1 MTWNSDNNSSSRN
14 NLNTKS
20 SNYENPFKFNQSM
33 YQSFY
38 FIDDIE
44 AKTFNLDE
52 NDIIVSYCNDVIVG
66 SRYYSGVH
74 TDVPA
79 MGRNKNNPE
88 YCDENSTPN
97 FKVYDHETDTLI
109 EMISI
114 NIANWENLGINNISL
129 IEPSSDH
136 IPDSNDIIN
145 IYPNPFNPS
154 TQVEFRLEQSQN
166 IKISVFNA
174 KGELIDIISDKKYE
188 AGFQSINWT
197 PNNISS
203 GLYIISIKSK
213 NIINNHKVLFL
224 K

>member
-1 MTWNSDNNSSSRN
+1 
-14 NLNTKS
+14 
-20 SNYENPFKFNQSM
+20 
-33 YQSFY
+33 
-38 FIDDIE
+38 
-44 AKTFNLDE
+44 
-52 NDIIVSYCNDVIVG
+52 
-66 SRYYSGVH
+66 
-74 TDVPA
+74 
-79 MGRNKNNPE
+79 MGEPG
-88 YCDENSTPN
+88 
-97 FKVYDHETDTLI
+97 DT
-109 EMISI
+109 
-114 NIANWENLGINNISL
+114 NISL

-197 PNNISS
+197 PKNISS
-203 GLYIISIKSK
+203 GLYIISIKSN